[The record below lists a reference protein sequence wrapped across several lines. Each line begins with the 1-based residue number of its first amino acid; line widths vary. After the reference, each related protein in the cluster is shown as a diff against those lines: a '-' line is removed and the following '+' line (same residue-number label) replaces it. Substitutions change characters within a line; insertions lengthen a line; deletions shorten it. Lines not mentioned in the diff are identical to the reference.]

1 MCGEDIERVVDVGG
15 EAKEEVACADVEQR
29 GEGRGE
35 SQHGRRVVAV
45 RAGADQDQ
53 ACRNQRMKRLHL
65 RGLLLVTFAKILA
78 L

>member
-15 EAKEEVACADVEQR
+15 EAEEEVACADVEQR
-29 GEGRGE
+29 GECGGE

-53 ACRNQRMKRLHL
+53 TCRNQRMKRLHL